1 MNEDHRARVA
11 AFPDPGALTPQKIE
25 AKAVE
30 AGSAKAGMSPARAFV
45 LAVMAGFFI
54 GLGAMFMT
62 LVKSDATLSPAA
74 SSLLGGLS
82 FSLGLFLVLV
92 AGAELF
98 TGNAL
103 MVIGRMHGSYSWVA
117 LARSWLVVYA
127 GNLVG
132 ALLLA
137 ALLVGAGFADMAGGA
152 VGETMVAVA
161 AGKAGLSWRVAFFRG
176 VLCNVLVCLA
186 VWMGFAGKT
195 VVDKLAAALLPVTC
209 FVACGFEHCVA
220 NMFFLPM
227 GLVANALGYA
237 AHGVD
242 VSALTAA
249 GALANISA
257 VTLGNIVGGGMFV
270 ALGYWFVYGRGER
283 VSSAGDETSL
293 PV

>member
-1 MNEDHRARVA
+1 MQDNT
-11 AFPDPGALTPQKIE
+11 AFPDLAALTPQQIE
-25 AKAVE
+25 TKAAEV
-30 AGSAKAGMSPARAFV
+30 GSVKVGMSPAKAFL
-45 LAVMAGFFI
+45 LAMMAGLFV
-54 GLGAMFMT
+54 GTGAMFMT
-62 LVKSDATLSPAA
+62 LVKSDATLSLAA

-98 TGNAL
+98 TGNSL
-103 MVIGRMHGSYSWVA
+103 MVIGLVHGRYSWVD

-127 GNLVG
+127 GNLAG
-132 ALLLA
+132 ALLLV

-161 AGKAGLSWRVAFFRG
+161 VAKAGLSWRVAFFRG

-195 VVDKLAAALLPVTC
+195 VVDKLAVAVLPVMC

-227 GLVANALGYA
+227 GLVANALGCA
-237 AHGVD
+237 GAGVD
-242 VSALTAA
+242 AFALTVA
-249 GALANISA
+249 GAITNISA
-257 VTLGNIVGGGMFV
+257 ATLGNVVGGVVLV
-270 ALGYWFVYGRGER
+270 ALCYWFVYGRGEQ
-283 VSSAGDETSL
+283 VSSDSD
-293 PV
+293 

>member
-1 MNEDHRARVA
+1 MQDNTP
-11 AFPDPGALTPQKIE
+11 FPDPTALTPRQIE
-25 AKAVE
+25 TKAVE
-30 AGSAKAGMSPARAFV
+30 VGSAKAGMSPVRSFA
-45 LAVMAGFFI
+45 LAMMAGFFV
-54 GLGAMFMT
+54 GTGAMFMT
-62 LVKSDATLSPAA
+62 LVKSDATLSLAA

-98 TGNAL
+98 TGNSL
-103 MVIGRMHGSYSWVA
+103 MVIGRMHGRYSWA
-117 LARSWLVVYA
+117 DLGRSWLVVYA

-132 ALLLA
+132 ALLLVV
-137 ALLVGAGFADMAGGA
+137 LLVGAGFADIAGGA

-161 AGKAGLSWRVAFFRG
+161 MAKAGLSWRVAFFRG
-176 VLCNVLVCLA
+176 ILCNVLVCLA

-195 VVDKLAAALLPVTC
+195 VADKLAVAVLPVMC

-237 AHGVD
+237 AEGVD

-257 VTLGNIVGGGMFV
+257 ATLGNIVGGAIFV
-270 ALGYWFVYGRGER
+270 ALGYWFVYGRGEQA
-283 VSSAGDETSL
+283 SPNSD
-293 PV
+293 